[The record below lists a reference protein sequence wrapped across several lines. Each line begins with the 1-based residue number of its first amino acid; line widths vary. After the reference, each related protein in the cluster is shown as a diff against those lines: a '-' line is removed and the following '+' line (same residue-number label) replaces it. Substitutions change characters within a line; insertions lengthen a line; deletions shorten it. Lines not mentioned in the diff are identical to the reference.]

1 MYNEVNIGQPESPN
15 LSDIPALKS
24 KKSKRFGKKLYA
36 SIAALIAVAVIVGA
50 VLIPQGVA
58 SIPLNVNYNV
68 GEKMIYTT
76 ATSLALDVN
85 NSTFPTNG
93 ALTSNNVTFSGRET
107 LEVLSFDGQFYTL
120 NNTVTMTEGNRPFT
134 YSSTE
139 KMNKTGYSTILL
151 NLGNTSE
158 EIPDNSFTSNQYLS
172 QLLNKSEVKVGDTVT
187 IPYASIAANLTSN
200 IQVSGDVTLTFKGFQ
215 ELTVPAGTYKVFEV
229 DLTSNNL
236 MMTMQT
242 SLPSSEN
249 SNVLTPTTVT
259 IKMEMNYQTYIEYN
273 TMRQIQSAMQET
285 STLQSIA
292 LNYTMRT
299 TTNMTLN
306 QDTVP

>member
-1 MYNEVNIGQPESPN
+1 MVSKVNNAEFEH
-15 LSDIPALKS
+15 LSDQPALKS
-24 KKSKRFGKKLYA
+24 KKSKRIGKKFYA
-36 SIAALIAVAVIVGA
+36 SITAVIAVAVIVGA
-50 VLIPQGVA
+50 LIIPQGAA
-58 SIPLNVNYNV
+58 SISLNVNYNV
-68 GEKMIYTT
+68 GEKMVYTT
-76 ATSLALDVN
+76 STSLALAVN

-93 ALTSNNVTFSGRET
+93 ASASNNVTFSGRET

-120 NNTVTMTEGNRPFT
+120 NNTVTMTEGNIPFT

-158 EIPDNSFTSNQYLS
+158 EIPDNSFTSNQYLA
-172 QLLNKSEVKVGDTVT
+172 QLLSKPEVKVGDTVT

-215 ELTVPAGTYKVFEV
+215 DLTVPAGTYKVFEV

-249 SNVLTPTTVT
+249 SNVLTPTTVA
-259 IKMEMNYQTYIEYN
+259 INMGMNYQTYIEYN

-285 STLQSIA
+285 STLQSTV
-292 LNYTMRT
+292 LNYTMST

-306 QDTVP
+306 QDITP